1 EQCSSSPTARYKA
14 ALAASVCRSEK
25 PVIADL
31 TGGLGVDS
39 FFFSTLGGEVL
50 YVERNAGLA
59 AAAARNFKALG
70 ADGIKTVNMQAGND
84 RRTESL
90 LETFKADLV
99 FLDPARRSST
109 GGKVFLLEE
118 SEPDI
123 LPMLPM
129 LLRLSPAVLLKLSP
143 MADLTMLR
151 KRLGSHLSELHIVQ
165 SRGEVKELLALL
177 ERDHPGGEPLT
188 VAADADTGASFSF
201 LPSEEARSAGTF
213 IREDSLQ
220 EGARFF
226 EPGAALLKSGAFKL
240 PCSRFGLQ
248 KFSSQTHLFL
258 IPDAIP
264 EPLLA
269 FGKVWEI
276 LESMPFGSASIKETG
291 RRHPKAE
298 VSARGIPMKSEELR
312 KRLGTSSGGD
322 LHIFGA
328 GCVRQR
334 FLLVCRRV

>member
-1 EQCSSSPTARYKA
+1 M
-14 ALAASVCRSEK
+14 
-25 PVIADL
+25 
-31 TGGLGVDS
+31 DS

-129 LLRLSPAVLLKLSP
+129 LLRHSPAVLLKLSP

-177 ERDHPGGEPLT
+177 ER
-188 VAADADTGASFSF
+188 
-201 LPSEEARSAGTF
+201 
-213 IREDSLQ
+213 
-220 EGARFF
+220 
-226 EPGAALLKSGAFKL
+226 
-240 PCSRFGLQ
+240 
-248 KFSSQTHLFL
+248 
-258 IPDAIP
+258 
-264 EPLLA
+264 
-269 FGKVWEI
+269 
-276 LESMPFGSASIKETG
+276 
-291 RRHPKAE
+291 
-298 VSARGIPMKSEELR
+298 
-312 KRLGTSSGGD
+312 GD
-322 LHIFGA
+322 L
-328 GCVRQR
+328 V
-334 FLLVCRRV
+334 